1 MSEEEFLTRQNN
13 FDMQKKLRIEEKI
26 EATKDNDLEGCTF
39 RPQMETVH
47 EGEKRNLNQFLLDQS
62 KFLDQKDAKIK
73 GQLEQ
78 QT

>member
-1 MSEEEFLTRQNN
+1 
-13 FDMQKKLRIEEKI
+13 
-26 EATKDNDLEGCTF
+26 
-39 RPQMETVH
+39 METVN

-73 GQLEQ
+73 GQLDQ